1 MKKIFTLFAAM
12 SALSFSTMADAAT
25 YQIENRYEQILFT
38 NSDYNTAFFATVLS
52 AEEMAELAEQGI
64 TVDTPQAL
72 LEAAADIYLEDN
84 VLEYVD
90 DYGIILP
97 WEGTWTAVAASVEE
111 QDGQYVFTSAP
122 TIATFDVVFRVLDNP
137 ANLTF
142 DVSMN
147 GSEMTVTPSD
157 LNQKYL
163 YSYVN
168 VENCIEE
175 YGQEPTLEF
184 AEEVLQFIASIP
196 ISYRAQGVVSEDL
209 AEDSEENPYG
219 NYKFFAVAVEP
230 DEVDVKKWGWY
241 LAGDIFMA
249 DFVYGDPSSIKIDV
263 EGTEVLRK
271 AIREGRII
279 LNGKYSV
286 DGKVIR

>member
-1 MKKIFTLFAAM
+1 M
-12 SALSFSTMADAAT
+12 SALSFSTMAAAPF
-25 YQIENRYEQILFT
+25 QIENRYEQILFT
-38 NSDYNTAFFATVLS
+38 NSDYGTDFFAAVLS

-72 LEAAADIYLEDN
+72 LEAAADMYLEDE
-84 VLEYVD
+84 VQEGADSYSVV
-90 DYGIILP
+90 LP

-122 TIATFDVVFRVLDNP
+122 TIATFDVAFRVLDNP
-137 ANLTF
+137 VNLTF
-142 DVSMN
+142 DLSIN
-147 GSEMTVTPSD
+147 GSEMTITPSD
-157 LNQKYL
+157 LNQKYIFG
-163 YSYVN
+163 SIN
-168 VENCIEE
+168 VEKCIEE
-175 YGQEPTLEF
+175 YGEEPTLEL
-184 AEEVLQFIASIP
+184 AENILMLVASM
-196 ISYRAQGVVSEDL
+196 SYTFKAQGVVTDDLSEYP
-209 AEDSEENPYG
+209 EENPYG
-219 NYKFFAVAVEP
+219 NYKFIAVAVEP
-230 DEVDVKKWGWY
+230 DEEDDLKWGWY